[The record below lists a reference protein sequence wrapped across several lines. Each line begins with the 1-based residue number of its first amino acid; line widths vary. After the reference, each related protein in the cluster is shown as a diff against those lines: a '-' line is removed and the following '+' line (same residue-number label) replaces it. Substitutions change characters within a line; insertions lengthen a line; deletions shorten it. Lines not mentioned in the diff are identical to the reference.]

1 MRYQVAKVAQ
11 LGKGI
16 VGKGSHLRDRRVEI
30 VHQGK
35 IGIRQN
41 SIGIFGLLR
50 RCVDVKFFTGSV
62 DVDKIMI
69 ITKGEG
75 LVGSRDVECTYFG
88 PI

>member
-11 LGKGI
+11 FGKGI
-16 VGKGSHLRDRRVEI
+16 VRKGSHLRDRRVEI
-30 VHQGK
+30 VHQGE

-41 SIGIFGLLR
+41 SIGVFCLLR
-50 RCVDVKFFTGSV
+50 SCVDVKFVTSSV

-69 ITKGEG
+69 IPKGEG
-75 LVGSRDVECTYFG
+75 LVGSRYVKCTYLG